1 MSKMDIPMYYGWDDY
16 KRVLE
21 QYYQQDAE
29 NKAIR
34 YVKIAEAVDIGE
46 NYVSSMS
53 KWLERTGFLTRE
65 EKGYYRLSSLG
76 QQISEGISHGWEYRD
91 FLKSALLKSKN
102 LAPLIDYLRAGQGL
116 THRSLVNQIVFLA
129 RIKRVQSHNKRG
141 IDALVDALLEARI
154 LRASEDGLE
163 SEIYDPSVYESDSSI
178 QQPHISQDKVA
189 FLRSAIKLQGSAL
202 LLPTEIEGITIQ
214 ARTDL
219 LGNIRSVIT
228 ISNPDFD
235 CTYCLENTS
244 DLEALRTIIN
254 DKRIELLLNY
264 LKLAEQDGAIEESV
278 FRV

>member
-1 MSKMDIPMYYGWDDY
+1 MDIPMYYGWDDY

-29 NKAIR
+29 KKAIR

-76 QQISEGISHGWEYRD
+76 QQISEGISHGREYRD
-91 FLKSALLKSKN
+91 FLRSALLKSKN
-102 LAPLIDYLRAGQGL
+102 LAPLIVYLRGAQEL
-116 THRSLVNQIVFLA
+116 THRSLMNQIVFLA
-129 RIKRVQSHNKRG
+129 GIKRVQSHNKRG

-163 SEIYDPSVYESDSSI
+163 SEIYDPSVHESDSSI

-189 FLRSAIKLQGSAL
+189 FLRSAIKLQGSSL
-202 LLPTEIEGITIQ
+202 LLPTEIEGIAIQ
-214 ARTDL
+214 AKKDSHGQVRP
-219 LGNIRSVIT
+219 VIA
-228 ISNPDFD
+228 INNPDLN

-244 DLEALRTIIN
+244 DLEVLRTIIN

-264 LKLAEQDGAIEESV
+264 LKLAKQDGAIEEGV